1 MVLHNCSYS
10 SKSMVLTK
18 KKGRFY
24 DLGRKALCSNAE
36 MGDLSKTAM
45 AHVLLPSVDT
55 SLRKERW
62 FRKYCSY
69 TMLHH
74 CNRTW
79 QWRIPCWFRGDFP
92 IRIGFMD
99 FSGGSSIAI
108 FTARTAASADISWWS
123 ETCRKRG
130 GSSPTPKLQKKW
142 TIKNW
147 RRGGD
152 CLSLGRIRNWSGA
165 YSWIFGWERIKPLGN
180 SSPEVGKW
188 SSVIVSGCESWLHVF
203 FCIRPSMTSL
213 WLRYGRFVV
222 LACFSYM
229 FMFNLIAN
237 DDQLQWY
244 PPVMFVGL

>member
-24 DLGRKALCSNAE
+24 DLGRKALGSNAE

-92 IRIGFMD
+92 IKIGFID
-99 FSGGSSIAI
+99 FSRGSSIAMNCRI
-108 FTARTAASADISWWS
+108 SISWS
-123 ETCRKRG
+123 KTCRKRG

-152 CLSLGRIRNWSGA
+152 CLALGRILLEWSLVEIGVGTFHH
-165 YSWIFGWERIKPLGN
+165 SETHL
-180 SSPEVGKW
+180 SPEVGKW
-188 SSVIVSGCESWLHVF
+188 SSVIVSGCFVAACVF
-203 FCIRPSMTSL
+203 LYQT
-213 WLRYGRFVV
+213 
-222 LACFSYM
+222 
-229 FMFNLIAN
+229 
-237 DDQLQWY
+237 
-244 PPVMFVGL
+244 

>member
-24 DLGRKALCSNAE
+24 DLGRKALGSNAE

-45 AHVLLPSVDT
+45 AHVLLPTVDT

-92 IRIGFMD
+92 IKIGFID
-99 FSGGSSIAI
+99 FFPGIVHCHELPHQHQLIQDMQEEGGEFSY
-108 FTARTAASADISWWS
+108 TKAAKEMNDQKLEEGRWLSCPWKDPFGVELSWNW
-123 ETCRKRG
+123 G
-130 GSSPTPKLQKKW
+130 GNVS
-142 TIKNW
+142 
-147 RRGGD
+147 
-152 CLSLGRIRNWSGA
+152 
-165 YSWIFGWERIKPLGN
+165 PLGN
-180 SSPEVGKW
+180 SFITW
-188 SSVIVSGCESWLHVF
+188 SW
-203 FCIRPSMTSL
+203 
-213 WLRYGRFVV
+213 
-222 LACFSYM
+222 
-229 FMFNLIAN
+229 
-237 DDQLQWY
+237 
-244 PPVMFVGL
+244 